1 MTHSGTIAL
10 YEEPDG
16 TLVVRDEL
24 LGFQRGADR
33 KLKEEVVI
41 SLNRLEGLADGW
53 LEPAGDRYDDAG
65 DPKSWIY
72 WRPVGRIGALYH
84 VPEERQ
90 PGPRLVL
97 VLRVAL
103 ASTGLPADADVRSAR
118 QRLASS

>member
-16 TLVVRDEL
+16 TLLVRDEFL
-24 LGFQRGADR
+24 AFQRGTDR
-33 KLKEEVVI
+33 DLKEEVVI
-41 SLNRLEGLADGW
+41 LLTRLEGLADGR
-53 LEPAGDRYDDAG
+53 LDPVGDRYDAAG
-65 DPKSWIY
+65 DPRPWLY

-84 VPEERQ
+84 APEGQ
-90 PGPRLVL
+90 LGPRLVL

-103 ASTGLPADADVRSAR
+103 ASMGLPADADVRLAR